1 MITTRR
7 LLRLLGMGWLTIS
20 LVGPVSA
27 LHAQQRPATSAG
39 GEQATPAG
47 TSAQANEQERDEND
61 VYRHSAMVGKIG
73 RMFGM
78 SPETASTVFEV
89 GNFALLAI
97 GVGLLLAKVLPKT
110 FRDRSS
116 AIQKHL
122 LEARVATEQANVR
135 LSGVEDRL
143 SKLDEQ
149 IAGMKAQA
157 EKDSAADDA
166 RIRAAVEEEK
176 RKILAAADGE
186 IAAASQQA
194 QRQLQ
199 QYAAELA
206 IEQAARKLVI
216 TAETDRLLVQSFAR
230 RLGMDDAKG
239 GQN

>member
-1 MITTRR
+1 M
-7 LLRLLGMGWLTIS
+7 MGKRTIS
-20 LVGPVSA
+20 RCFAMIWLAISLLAPMGA
-27 LHAQQRPATSAG
+27 AYAQQRPAASAG

-47 TSAQANEQERDEND
+47 TSSQANQEERDENEA
-61 VYRHSAMVGKIG
+61 YRHSAMVGKMG
-73 RMFGM
+73 RIFGM
-78 SPETASTVFEV
+78 SPNAASTVFEV

-97 GVGLLLAKVLPKT
+97 GVGFLMAKILPKT

-135 LSGVEDRL
+135 LNSVEERL
-143 SKLDEQ
+143 LKLDEQ

-157 EKDSAADDA
+157 EKDAATEEA
-166 RIRAAVEEEK
+166 RVRASIEDEK

-186 IAAASQQA
+186 IAAASQHA

-206 IEQAARKLVI
+206 IDQAAKKLVI
-216 TAETDRLLVQSFAR
+216 TAETDRLLIQGFAR
-230 RLGMDDAKG
+230 RLGMDAQG

>member
-1 MITTRR
+1 MMGRNGF
-7 LLRLLGMGWLTIS
+7 LRFFGVCWLAIV
-20 LVGPVSA
+20 LVGLASA
-27 LHAQQRPATSAG
+27 GYAQQQPRTNAG

-47 TSAQANEQERDEND
+47 TSSQANGEERDEND
-61 VYRHSAMVGKIG
+61 VYRHSAMVGKMG

-78 SPETASTVFEV
+78 SPAAASTVFEV
-89 GNFALLAI
+89 GNFLLLAI
-97 GVGLLLAKVLPKT
+97 GVGFVLAKVLPKT

-135 LSGVEDRL
+135 LSSVEERL
-143 SKLDEQ
+143 SKLDGQ

-157 EKDSAADDA
+157 EKDVAAEEA
-166 RIRAAVEEEK
+166 RLRASVEDER
-176 RKILAAADGE
+176 RKILAAADAE

-199 QYAAELA
+199 GYAAELA

-230 RLGMDDAKG
+230 RLGMDDSKG

>member
-1 MITTRR
+1 MIAKSR
-7 LLRLLGMGWLTIS
+7 LFRFFGVAWFAILLA
-20 LVGPVSA
+20 GPLGA
-27 LHAQQRPATSAG
+27 AHAQHRSETSAG

-47 TSAQANEQERDEND
+47 RSAQANQEERDEND
-61 VYRHSAMVGKIG
+61 VYRHSAMVGKMG

-78 SPETASTVFEV
+78 SPNAASTVFEV

-97 GVGLLLAKVLPKT
+97 GVGFLMAKILPKT

-122 LEARVATEQANVR
+122 LEARVATEQASVR
-135 LSGVEDRL
+135 LNSVEERL

-157 EKDSAADDA
+157 EKDAAADEA
-166 RIRAAVEEEK
+166 RMRASVEEEK
-176 RKILAAADGE
+176 RKILAAAESE
-186 IAAASQQA
+186 IAAATQLA

-206 IEQAARKLVI
+206 IDQAAKKLVI

-230 RLGMDDAKG
+230 RLGMDDGKD

>member
-1 MITTRR
+1 MTVKRGWVQGFAVVCMALA
-7 LLRLLGMGWLTIS
+7 LLR
-20 LVGPVSA
+20 PVA
-27 LHAQQRPATSAG
+27 MLHAQERHTTSAG
-39 GEQATPAG
+39 GEQATPTG
-47 TSAQANEQERDEND
+47 TSSMANEEERDENAI
-61 VYRHSAMVGKIG
+61 YRHSTMVAKLGH
-73 RMFGM
+73 MLGM
-78 SPETASTVFEV
+78 TPEAASTVFEV

-97 GVGLLLAKVLPKT
+97 GVGFLMMKILPKT

-135 LSGVEDRL
+135 LNSVEERL

-157 EKDSAADDA
+157 EKDAALEEV
-166 RIRAAVEEEK
+166 RLRVSVEEET

-186 IAAASQQA
+186 IAAATQHA

-206 IEQAARKLVI
+206 IEQAAKKLVI

>member
-1 MITTRR
+1 MRGR
-7 LLRLLGMGWLTIS
+7 NGFLRFFGMCWVAIL
-20 LVGPVSA
+20 LVGPASA
-27 LHAQQRPATSAG
+27 VHAPQRPATSAG

-47 TSAQANEQERDEND
+47 TSPQANEQERDEND
-61 VYRHSAMVGKIG
+61 IYRHSAMVGKMG

-78 SPETASTVFEV
+78 SPTAASTVFEV
-89 GNFALLAI
+89 GNFLLLAI
-97 GVGLLLAKVLPKT
+97 GVGFVMAKVLPKT

-135 LSGVEDRL
+135 LNSGEERL

-157 EKDSAADDA
+157 EKDVAAEEA
-166 RIRAAVEEEK
+166 RLRASVEDEK
-176 RKILAAADGE
+176 RKILAAADAE
-186 IAAASQQA
+186 IAAASQHA

-199 QYAAELA
+199 GYAAELA

-230 RLGMDDAKG
+230 RLGMDESKG

>member
-1 MITTRR
+1 MMAKRDFFR
-7 LLRLLGMGWLTIS
+7 LFVMGWLGIL

-27 LHAQQRPATSAG
+27 MQAQRQSATSAG

-47 TSAQANEQERDEND
+47 SSAQMNQEERDEND
-61 VYRHSAMVGKIG
+61 VYRHSAMVGKMG

-78 SPETASTVFEV
+78 SPNAASTVFEV

-97 GVGLLLAKVLPKT
+97 GVGFLMAKILPKT

-122 LEARVATEQANVR
+122 LEARVATEQASVR
-135 LSGVEDRL
+135 LNSVEERL

-149 IAGMKAQA
+149 IAGMKDQA
-157 EKDSAADDA
+157 EKDAAADEA
-166 RIRAAVEEEK
+166 RIRALVEEEK
-176 RKILAAADGE
+176 RKILVAADGE
-186 IAAASQQA
+186 IAAASQHA

-216 TAETDRLLVQSFAR
+216 TAEMDRLLVQRFAR
-230 RLGMDDAKG
+230 RLGMDDSKD

>member
-1 MITTRR
+1 MTAGRGMFR
-7 LLRLLGMGWLTIS
+7 LFATLFVAVLL
-20 LVGPVSA
+20 LVPQSA
-27 LHAQQRPATSAG
+27 MQAQGRPASNAG

-47 TSAQANEQERDEND
+47 TSSEANQQERDEND

-73 RMFGM
+73 HVFGM
-78 SPETASTVFEV
+78 SPNAASTVFEV

-97 GVGLLLAKVLPKT
+97 GVGFVMTKILPKT

-135 LSGVEDRL
+135 LNSVEERL
-143 SKLDEQ
+143 AKLDDQ

-157 EKDSAADDA
+157 EEDAAAEEA
-166 RIRAAVEEEK
+166 RLRASVEEEK
-176 RKILAAADGE
+176 RKILAAADAE
-186 IAAASQQA
+186 IAAASQHA

-199 QYAAELA
+199 QYAAELV
-206 IEQAARKLVI
+206 IEQAAKKLVI

-230 RLGMDDAKG
+230 RLGMDDSKG

>member
-1 MITTRR
+1 MRGKRAISRS
-7 LLRLLGMGWLTIS
+7 LALAVLGMTLFAAAGRLGAQERS
-20 LVGPVSA
+20 VS
-27 LHAQQRPATSAG
+27 SAG
-39 GEQATPAG
+39 GKQATPAG
-47 TSAQANEQERDEND
+47 ASPQANQEERDEND
-61 VYRHSAMVGKIG
+61 VYRHSAMVARLGH
-73 RMFGM
+73 MAGM
-78 SPETASTVFEV
+78 STEAASTAFEV

-97 GVGLLLAKVLPKT
+97 GVGFLLMKILPKT

-122 LEARVATEQANVR
+122 LEARVATEQASVR
-135 LSGVEDRL
+135 LNSVEERL

-157 EKDSAADDA
+157 EKDTAAEEA
-166 RIRAAVEEEK
+166 RLRASVEEEK

-186 IAAASQQA
+186 IAAASQHA

-230 RLGMDDAKG
+230 RLGMDDSKG

>member
-1 MITTRR
+1 MSGTRKSFR
-7 LLRLLGMGWLTIS
+7 TFAAAWLALALL
-20 LVGPVSA
+20 GPVSVGY
-27 LHAQQRPATSAG
+27 AQPPAGAG

-47 TSAQANEQERDEND
+47 TSSQANQQERDEND
-61 VYRHSAMVGKIG
+61 AYRHSAMVGKFG
-73 RMFGM
+73 HMLGM
-78 SPETASTVFEV
+78 SPNAASTAFEV
-89 GNFALLAI
+89 GNFLLLAI
-97 GVGLLLAKVLPKT
+97 GVGFLLAKILPKT

-135 LSGVEDRL
+135 LNSVEERL
-143 SKLDEQ
+143 SKLDDQ

-157 EKDSAADDA
+157 EKDAAADEA
-166 RIRAAVEEEK
+166 RLRAAVEEEK

-186 IAAASQQA
+186 IAAASQHA

-206 IEQAARKLVI
+206 IDQAAQKLVI

-239 GQN
+239 GPN

>member
-1 MITTRR
+1 
-7 LLRLLGMGWLTIS
+7 
-20 LVGPVSA
+20 
-27 LHAQQRPATSAG
+27 
-39 GEQATPAG
+39 
-47 TSAQANEQERDEND
+47 
-61 VYRHSAMVGKIG
+61 MVGKMG

-78 SPETASTVFEV
+78 SPNAASTVFEV

-97 GVGLLLAKVLPKT
+97 GVGFLMAKILPKT

-135 LSGVEDRL
+135 LNSVEERL

-149 IAGMKAQA
+149 IAGMKTQA
-157 EKDSAADDA
+157 EKDAAVDEA
-166 RIRAAVEEEK
+166 RIRASVEEEK

-186 IAAASQQA
+186 IAAASQHA

-230 RLGMDDAKG
+230 RLGMDDSKG